1 MKSMNEESTLFD
13 LGERRILREII
24 PRYVSGAGDD
34 CAAIDPQFQNL
45 VVTTDP
51 VPRPAA
57 QVIAGDDDPY
67 WMGWL
72 LVTINASDISAAGA
86 RPEAFL
92 AAFDLETHFPV
103 RLFERLL
110 KGVADSCSA
119 NGLRYVGGN
128 IREAKT
134 LSAVGTA
141 FGSSPLKSL
150 GRRGAQSGD
159 RIIALGDSGRFW
171 SDAFLVRSGKP
182 VDKTSSPLFSPVSQS
197 KITYH
202 LHEKELLRCAT
213 DTSDGLAPTLEEL
226 ASVNGL
232 KVEVDVASIRA
243 GFKTDAPISRPER
256 LWFGWGDWTVVAA
269 VSPENY
275 SQVAATLS
283 EMSAP
288 WKKIGVFVEGTPGV
302 ELLDENRRIRAGR
315 LESERFAADSWF
327 TQGIDEY
334 IRRLENFE
342 LP

>member
-1 MKSMNEESTLFD
+1 MNEETTLFD

-34 CAAIDPQFQNL
+34 CAAVDTQFRNL

-57 QVIAGDDDPY
+57 QVIARDDDPY

-92 AAFDLETHFPV
+92 AAFDLETHYPLK
-103 RLFERLL
+103 LFERLL
-110 KGVADSCSA
+110 QGVADSCAA
-119 NGLRYVGGN
+119 NGFRYVGGN
-128 IREAKT
+128 IREAKD

-141 FGSSPLKSL
+141 IGSLPVKSL
-150 GRRGAQSGD
+150 TRRGAQSGD
-159 RIIALGDSGRFW
+159 HIIVLGNAGRFW
-171 SDAFLVRSGKP
+171 SDALLVRSDKP
-182 VDKTSSPLFSPVSQS
+182 INKTTSPLFSPVSQS
-197 KITYH
+197 KVAYQ
-202 LHEKELLRCAT
+202 LHEKGLLRCAM

-226 ASVNGL
+226 AAVNGL
-232 KVEVDVASIRA
+232 IAEIDIANLRA
-243 GFKTDAPISRPER
+243 GFKTNAPISRPER

-269 VSPENY
+269 VSQQNY
-275 SQVAATLS
+275 SRLVATLDELS
-283 EMSAP
+283 SP
-288 WKKIGVFVEGTPGV
+288 WKRIGTFSEGAPVV
-302 ELLDENRRIRAGR
+302 ELVDEGRRIRAGR